1 MKAKFLLS
9 ALFFLFISAISAQ
22 SVRTFESMG
31 YDDVSI
37 QGITGS
43 VSYFIKIKPD
53 DNVNQSKL
61 VLRIAASQVLN
72 PNNSFVIV
80 SLKDITVKTT
90 RVQVTPNDSI
100 ITIEV
105 PLDSQYLQPDG
116 RFIKLKVAA
125 KMSIGDEYCK
135 DIDNAAVWL
144 NIKNSS
150 HLNAVGQIGSAYQ
163 RSLKEWIQ
171 EFSSVYSPATADLDD
186 LAAGGIVYTI
196 LKQTTSNKKV
206 YTGIYSP
213 QDSLPQGILTGLV
226 DKLPY
231 TVRQVIPSLSAKQ
244 GLIALAR
251 VNTGLGER
259 TVLVVT
265 GADAE
270 GYRKAINTL
279 ASNRR
284 LSSSFSEKVLI
295 DEAVPSYAAVDNQ
308 SPLITSLESLG
319 GTPGLLEGIGSLK
332 SKYVFSLTEFNAIP
346 SKLTFHLESY
356 FSVLKPDDR
365 GFLNI
370 YLNQNLV
377 YNANLMNRSN
387 FIEDIDLKPYMLSK
401 FNTLEVE
408 YRFHPGTNICK
419 DGFSNF
425 FAFVNTKTSI
435 LTFSGE
441 KENRFYSFFNFPAEF
456 RKVPTKIVV
465 SPSLYNSNLSSSIGE
480 LFYQLNAPFNPNYN
494 RLIVPPLV
502 SSDKINLDDLKG
514 YNIIALVNREDNFV
528 KKFTQLPLQFNK
540 DFQLYKDKDGKTN
553 EYSINDFSNSG
564 IAQIFRE
571 KGSTI
576 LLITATGGDSA
587 SKVAFESVIKNFST
601 QLTEIE
607 SNVCIAQSNGKSN
620 SFFKAPEGNDIVSYK
635 GEKNGFAIFWEKFKW
650 FILIGLLV
658 LVLLAFFF
666 VRNKVKESQETFKEL

>member
-9 ALFFLFISAISAQ
+9 ALFLLLIGASNAQ

-61 VLRIAASQVLN
+61 ILKIAASQVLN

-80 SLKDITVKTT
+80 SLKDVPVET
-90 RVQVTPNDSI
+90 RRIQVTPSDSI

-105 PLDSQYLQPDG
+105 PLNEEYLQPDG

-144 NIKNSS
+144 NIKNASFVS
-150 HLNAVGQIGSAYQ
+150 AIGQNDVTYQ

-171 EFSSVYSPATADLDD
+171 EFSSVYSPATSDLDD

-206 YTGIYSP
+206 YTGVYSP
-213 QDSLPQGILTGLV
+213 QDSLPQGILTGLI

-231 TVRQVIPSLSAKQ
+231 TVRQSIPSIGAKQ

-251 VNTGLGER
+251 VNTGLGVR

-270 GYRKAINTL
+270 GYKKAINTL

-284 LSSSFSEKVLI
+284 LSSSFSEKVVI

-332 SKYVFSLTEFNAIP
+332 SKFVFSLTEFNAIP

-465 SPSLYNSNLSSSIGE
+465 SPALYNSNLSSSIGE
-480 LFYQLNAPFNPNYN
+480 LFYQLNAPFNANYN
-494 RLIVPPLV
+494 RLIIPPLV
-502 SSDKINLDDLKG
+502 SSDKISVDDFKG
-514 YNIIALVNREDNFV
+514 FNIIALVNREDNFV

-553 EYSINDFSNSG
+553 EYSLNDFSNSG

-587 SKVAFESVIKNFST
+587 SKIAFESVIKNFST

-607 SNVCIAQSNGKSN
+607 SNVVISQSSGKSN
-620 SFFKAPEGNDIVSYK
+620 SFFKLPEGNDVVSYK
-635 GEKNGFAIFWEKFKW
+635 GDKNTFAIFWEKFKW

>member
-1 MKAKFLLS
+1 MKAKFLVS
-9 ALFFLFISAISAQ
+9 ALLLIIVSAASAQ
-22 SVRTFESMG
+22 QRTFESMG

-43 VSYFIKIKPD
+43 VSYFLKIKPD
-53 DNVNQSKL
+53 DNVNQCKL
-61 VLRIAASQVLN
+61 VLHIAASQVLN

-80 SLKDITVKTT
+80 SLKDIPVET
-90 RVQVTPNDSI
+90 RRIVVTPTDTVF
-100 ITIEV
+100 TIEV
-105 PLDSQYLQPDG
+105 PLNESYLQPDG

-135 DIDNAAVWL
+135 DVDNPAVWIS
-144 NIKNSS
+144 IKNNSYVNPVTQSS
-150 HLNAVGQIGSAYQ
+150 IGYQ

-171 EFSSVYSPATADLDD
+171 EFSSVYSPAVADLDD
-186 LAAGGIVYTI
+186 LAAGGLVYTV
-196 LKQTTSNKKV
+196 LKQSTSNKKV

-213 QDSLPQGILTGLV
+213 QDTLPQGVLTGLA

-231 TVRQVIPSLSAKQ
+231 TVRQVIPSMGKGQ

-251 VNTGLGER
+251 VSTASGYR
-259 TVLVVT
+259 TVMVVS

-284 LSSSFSEKVLI
+284 LSSAFSEKLLI
-295 DEAVPSYAAVDNQ
+295 DEAVPSYSAVDNQ
-308 SPLITSLESLG
+308 SPLISTLESLG
-319 GTPGLLEGIGSLK
+319 GTPGLMEGIGSLR
-332 SKYVFSLTEFNAIP
+332 SKFVFSLTEFNAIP
-346 SKLTFHLESY
+346 NKLTFHLESF

-377 YNANLMNRSN
+377 YNANLMNKNN
-387 FIEDIDLKPYMLSK
+387 FIDDIDLKPYQLSK

-425 FAFVNTKTSI
+425 FAFVNTKTST

-456 RKVPTKIVV
+456 RKVPTKIVI
-465 SPSLYNSNLSSSIGE
+465 SPVLYNSNISSSIGE
-480 LFYQLNAPFNPNYN
+480 LFYQLNAPFNANYN

-502 SSDKINLDDLKG
+502 ASDKTTIDDLKG
-514 YNIIALVNREDNFV
+514 FNIIALLGKSDPFIKNFS
-528 KKFTQLPLQFNK
+528 QLPMQFTK
-540 DFQLYKDKDGKTN
+540 DFQLYKDKDGKT
-553 EYSINDFSNSG
+553 EYSLNDFSNSG
-564 IAQIFRE
+564 VAQIFRE
-571 KGSTI
+571 RGSTI
-576 LLITATGGDSA
+576 LLVTATGGDS
-587 SKVAFESVIKNFST
+587 SNKVAFESVVKNFST

-607 SNVCIAQSNGKSN
+607 SNVCVAQSNGKSN
-620 SFFKAPEGNDIVSYK
+620 YFFKLPEGNDLVSYR
-635 GEKNGFAIFWEKFKW
+635 GDQNNFAIFWEKFKW
-650 FILIGLLV
+650 IILVGILILV
-658 LVLLAFFF
+658 VLGFFF
-666 VRNKVKESQETFKEL
+666 VRSKVRESQETFKEL

>member
-9 ALFFLFISAISAQ
+9 ALLLLLISASNAQ

-61 VLRIAASQVLN
+61 ILHISASQVLN
-72 PNNSFVIV
+72 PNNSFIIV
-80 SLKDITVKTT
+80 SLKDIPVET
-90 RVQVTPNDSI
+90 RRIQATPNNDTMF
-100 ITIEV
+100 TIEV
-105 PLDSQYLQPDG
+105 PLNEEYLQPDG

-150 HLNAVGQIGSAYQ
+150 RVNAISQNDVTYQ

-171 EFSSVYSPATADLDD
+171 EFSSVYSPAVSDLDD
-186 LAAGGIVYTI
+186 LSAGGIVYTI

-206 YTGIYSP
+206 YTGTYNP
-213 QDSLPQGILTGLV
+213 QDSLPQGILTGVV

-231 TVRQVIPSLSAKQ
+231 TVRQAIPSIGAKQ

-251 VNTGLGER
+251 VPTGTGYR

-265 GADAE
+265 GADAD

-284 LSSSFSEKVLI
+284 LSSSFSEKMI
-295 DEAVPSYAAVDNQ
+295 IEEAVPSYAAIDNQ

-319 GTPGLLEGIGSLK
+319 GTPGLMEGIGSLK
-332 SKYVFSLTEFNAIP
+332 SKFVFSLTEFNAIP

-465 SPSLYNSNLSSSIGE
+465 SPALFNSNLSSSIGE
-480 LFYQLNAPFNPNYN
+480 LFYQLNAPFNPNYS
-494 RLIVPPLV
+494 RLILPPLV
-502 SSDKINLDDLKG
+502 STDKISLDDLKG
-514 YNIIALVNREDNFV
+514 FNIIALLNKEDKFV
-528 KKFTQLPLQFNK
+528 KNFTQLPLQFTK
-540 DFQLYKDKDGKTN
+540 DFEVYKDKDGKT
-553 EYSINDFSNSG
+553 EYSINDYANSG
-564 IAQIFRE
+564 VAQIFRE
-571 KGSTI
+571 RGSTI
-576 LLITATGGDSA
+576 LLVTATGGDSA
-587 SKVAFESVIKNFST
+587 NKVAFESVIKNFST

-620 SFFKAPEGNDIVSYK
+620 YFFKAPEGNDIISYK
-635 GEKNGFAIFWEKFKW
+635 GESNSFAIFWEKFKW
-650 FILIGLLV
+650 IILIGLLA
-658 LVLLAFFF
+658 LVVLAFFF
-666 VRNKVKESQETFKEL
+666 VRGKVKESQETFKEL

>member
-9 ALFFLFISAISAQ
+9 ALVGLFISAINAQ

-61 VLRIAASQVLN
+61 VLHISASQVLN
-72 PNNSFVIV
+72 PNNSFIIV
-80 SLKDITVKTT
+80 SLKDAPVET
-90 RVQVTPNDSI
+90 RRIQVSPSDSI
-100 ITIEV
+100 ITIVV

-150 HLNAVGQIGSAYQ
+150 YVNAVGQNNSAYQ

-171 EFSSVYSPATADLDD
+171 EFSSVYSPANADLDD
-186 LAAGGIVYTI
+186 LSAGGIIYTI
-196 LKQTTSNKKV
+196 LKQTTSNKKI
-206 YTGIYSP
+206 YTGVYSP
-213 QDSLPQGILTGLV
+213 QDSLPQGILTGLI

-231 TVRQVIPSLSAKQ
+231 TVRQAIPSIGVKQ

-251 VNTGLGER
+251 VNTGLGTR

-270 GYRKAINTL
+270 GYKRAINLL

-284 LSSSFSEKVLI
+284 LSAAFSEKI
-295 DEAVPSYAAVDNQ
+295 IINEAIASKSTVDNQ

-319 GTPGLLEGIGSLK
+319 GAPALLEGIGSLK

-346 SKLTFHLESY
+346 SKLTLHLESY

-377 YNANLMNRSN
+377 YNANLLNRSN

-425 FAFVNTKTSI
+425 FAFINTKTSI

-465 SPSLYNSNLSSSIGE
+465 SPALYNSNLSSSIGE

-502 SSDKINLDDLKG
+502 SSNKTNLDDLKG
-514 YNIIALVNREDNFV
+514 YNIIALVNREDDFV

-553 EYSINDFSNSG
+553 EYSLNDFSNSG

-571 KGSTI
+571 KGSTV
-576 LLITATGGDSA
+576 LLITATGGDSTN
-587 SKVAFESVIKNFST
+587 KVAFESVIKNFST

-607 SNVCIAQSNGKSN
+607 SNVCIAQGSGKSN
-620 SFFKAPEGNDIVSYK
+620 YFFKLPDGNDVVSYK
-635 GEKNGFAIFWEKFKW
+635 GDKNTFAIFIEKFKW

>member
-9 ALFFLFISAISAQ
+9 ALLLLLISASNAQ

-61 VLRIAASQVLN
+61 ILHVAASQVLN
-72 PNNSFVIV
+72 PNNSFIIV
-80 SLKDITVKTT
+80 SLKDIPVET
-90 RVQVTPNDSI
+90 RRIQVTPNDTMF
-100 ITIEV
+100 TIEV
-105 PLDSQYLQPDG
+105 PLNEAYLQPDG

-144 NIKNSS
+144 NIKNTSVVSS
-150 HLNAVGQIGSAYQ
+150 ISQSDVTYQ

-171 EFSSVYSPATADLDD
+171 EFSSVYSPSVSDLDD
-186 LAAGGIVYTI
+186 LSAGGIVYTI

-206 YTGIYSP
+206 YTGIYNP
-213 QDSLPQGILTGLV
+213 QDSLPQGILTGVV

-231 TVRQVIPSLSAKQ
+231 TVRQAIPSIGAKQ

-251 VNTGLGER
+251 VPTGTGYR

-265 GADAE
+265 GADAD

-284 LSSSFSEKVLI
+284 LSSSFSEKMI
-295 DEAVPSYAAVDNQ
+295 IEEAVPSYSAIDNQ

-332 SKYVFSLTEFNAIP
+332 SKFVFSLTEFNAIP

-465 SPSLYNSNLSSSIGE
+465 SPALYNSNLSSSIGE
-480 LFYQLNAPFNPNYN
+480 LFYQLNAPFNPNYSK
-494 RLIVPPLV
+494 LIVPPLV
-502 SSDKINLDDLKG
+502 ASDKTSMDDLKG
-514 YNIIALVNREDNFV
+514 WNVIALVNKEDKFV
-528 KKFTQLPLQFNK
+528 KNFSQLPLQFSK
-540 DFQLYKDKDGKTN
+540 DFEIYKDKDGKT
-553 EYSINDFSNSG
+553 EYSINDYANSG
-564 IAQIFRE
+564 VAQIFRE

-576 LLITATGGDSA
+576 LLITATGGDSTN
-587 SKVAFESVIKNFST
+587 KVAFESVIKNFST

-607 SNVCIAQSNGKSN
+607 SNICIAQSSGKSN
-620 SFFKAPEGNDIVSYK
+620 YFFKLPEGNDLVSYK
-635 GEKNGFAIFWEKFKW
+635 GDKNTFAIFWEKFKW
-650 FILIGLLV
+650 IILIGLLV
-658 LVLLAFFF
+658 LVVLAFFF
-666 VRNKVKESQETFKEL
+666 VRNKVRESQETFKEL

>member
-1 MKAKFLLS
+1 MKSKFLLS
-9 ALFFLFISAISAQ
+9 ALLALFIGASNAQ
-22 SVRTFESMG
+22 TLRTFESMG

-43 VSYFIKIKPD
+43 VSYFLKIKPD
-53 DNVNQSKL
+53 DNVNASKL
-61 VLRIAASQVLN
+61 ILHIAASQVLN
-72 PNNSFVIV
+72 PNNSFIIV
-80 SLKDITVKTT
+80 SLKDIPVET
-90 RVQVTPNDSI
+90 RRIQVTPTDTMF
-100 ITIEV
+100 TIEV
-105 PLDSQYLQPDG
+105 PLNESYLQPDG
-116 RFIKLKVAA
+116 RFIKLKISS

-135 DIDNAAVWL
+135 DIDNPAVWI
-144 NIKNSS
+144 NIKNTSRVS
-150 HLNAVGQIGSAYQ
+150 PVQQADITYQ

-171 EFSSVYSPATADLDD
+171 EFSSVYSPASADLDD
-186 LAAGGIVYTI
+186 LAAGGLVYTI
-196 LKQTTSNKKV
+196 LKQTTSKKKV
-206 YTGIYSP
+206 YTGIYNP
-213 QDSLPQGILTGLV
+213 QDSLPQGILTGIA

-231 TVRQVIPSLSAKQ
+231 NVRQVIPSLNKGQ
-244 GLIALAR
+244 GLISLAR
-251 VNTGLGER
+251 VATGLGFR
-259 TVLVVT
+259 TVMVVT

-284 LSSSFSEKVLI
+284 MSSSFSEKLLV
-295 DEAVPSYAAVDNQ
+295 DEAVPSYSAVDNQ
-308 SPLITSLESLG
+308 SPLITTLESLG
-319 GTPGLLEGIGSLK
+319 GTPGLLEGIGSLR
-332 SKYVFSLTEFNAIP
+332 SKFLFSLTEFNAIP
-346 SKLTFHLESY
+346 NKLTFHLESY

-441 KENRFYSFFNFPAEF
+441 KENKFYSFFNFPAEF
-456 RKVPTKIVV
+456 RKVPTKIVI

-502 SSDKINLDDLKG
+502 ASDKTTMDDLKG
-514 YNIIALVNREDNFV
+514 YNVIALLNKMDPFV
-528 KKFTQLPLQFNK
+528 KNFSQLPMQFTK
-540 DFQLYKDKDGKTN
+540 DFQIYKDKDGKT
-553 EYSINDFSNSG
+553 EYSLNDFANSG
-564 IAQIFRE
+564 VAQIFRE
-571 KGSTI
+571 RGSTI
-576 LLITATGGDSA
+576 LLIAATGNDS
-587 SKVAFESVIKNFST
+587 SNKVAFESVIKNFST

-607 SNVCIAQSNGKSN
+607 SNVCVAQGNGKSN
-620 SFFKAPEGNDIVSYK
+620 YFFKLPEGNDLVSYR
-635 GEKNGFAIFWEKFKW
+635 GDQNSFLIFWEKFKW
-650 FILIGLLV
+650 IVLIGLLV
-658 LVLLAFFF
+658 LVVLAFFF
-666 VRNKVKESQETFKEL
+666 VRNKVKESQETFKEV